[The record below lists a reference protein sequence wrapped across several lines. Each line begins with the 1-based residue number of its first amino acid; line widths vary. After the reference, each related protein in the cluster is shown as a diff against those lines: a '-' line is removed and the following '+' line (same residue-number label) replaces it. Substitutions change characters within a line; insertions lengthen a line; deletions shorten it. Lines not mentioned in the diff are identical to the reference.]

1 MPMTDPA
8 GDPGAATGAA
18 DAADA
23 GGPIVLY
30 DGVCGLCDRSVQLI
44 LRNDRRG
51 RFRFAALQS
60 PVGGALLERFGLP
73 ADALDSIVLVEDGR
87 AWRKSRAALRIA
99 RGMDAP
105 WPLLWP
111 LIVIPRPVADFVYDL
126 VARNRYRMFG
136 KLDACMLPPPETRAR
151 FLG

>member
-1 MPMTDPA
+1 VTSAPPSPA
-8 GDPGAATGAA
+8 PPPA
-18 DAADA
+18 DAD
-23 GGPIVLY
+23 GPIVLY

-60 PVGGALLERFGLP
+60 PAGMALLERFGLP
-73 ADALDSIVLVEDGR
+73 PGALDSIVLVEGGR
-87 AWRKSRAALRIA
+87 AWRKSAAALRIA
-99 RGMDAP
+99 RRMDAP

-111 LIVIPRPVADFVYDL
+111 LALVPAPVADVVYDL
-126 VARNRYRMFG
+126 VAKNRYRMFG
-136 KLDACMLPPPETRAR
+136 TLDACMIPPPEVRAR

>member
-1 MPMTDPA
+1 MTSAPR
-8 GDPGAATGAA
+8 PNTAA
-18 DAADA
+18 DAD
-23 GGPIVLY
+23 GPIVLY

-51 RFRFAALQS
+51 RFHFAALQS
-60 PVGGALLERFGLP
+60 PAGQALLQKFGLS
-73 ADALDSIVLVEDGR
+73 ASALDSIVLVEGGR

-99 RGMDAP
+99 RRMDAP

-111 LIVIPRPVADFVYDL
+111 LALVPAAVADRAYDL
-126 VARNRYRMFG
+126 VARNRYRIFG
-136 KLDACMLPPPETRAR
+136 KLDACTLPPPEVRAR

>member
-1 MPMTDPA
+1 MRTDTVPMTTTIADDPI
-8 GDPGAATGAA
+8 ATAQA
-18 DAADA
+18 E
-23 GGPIVLY
+23 GPIVLY

-44 LRNDRRG
+44 LRHDRRG

-60 PVGGALLERFGLP
+60 EVGKALLERFGLP
-73 ADALDSIVLVEDGR
+73 VEELDSVVLVEDGR

-111 LIVIPRPVADFVYDL
+111 LMIVPRPVADFFYDR
-126 VARNRYRMFG
+126 VAKNRYRIFG
-136 KLDACMLPPPETRAR
+136 KLDACMLPPPEVRAR
-151 FLG
+151 FLS

>member
-1 MPMTDPA
+1 MTASAHDPE
-8 GDPGAATGAA
+8 
-18 DAADA
+18 AADA

-30 DGVCGLCDRSVQLI
+30 DGVCGLCDRSVQII

-60 PVGGALLERFGLP
+60 DAGRALLDRFGLP
-73 ADALDSIVLVEDGR
+73 PQALDSIVLVDGDR
-87 AWRKSRAALRIA
+87 VWRKSRAALRIA

-111 LIVIPRPVADFVYDL
+111 LAIVPSRMADVFYDL
-126 VARNRYRMFG
+126 VAKNRYRIFG
-136 KLDACMLPPPETRAR
+136 KLDACMIPPPEVRAR
-151 FLG
+151 FLT

>member
-1 MPMTDPA
+1 MTTVADDPEA
-8 GDPGAATGAA
+8 
-18 DAADA
+18 AADA

-30 DGVCGLCDRSVQLI
+30 DGVCGLCDRSVQLV

-60 PVGGALLERFGLP
+60 EAGRALLQKFGLP
-73 ADALDSIVLVEDGR
+73 PEALDSVVLVEGGR

-99 RGMDAP
+99 RRMDAP

-111 LIVIPRPVADFVYDL
+111 LIIVPRPVADFVYGL
-126 VARNRYRMFG
+126 IAKNRYRIFG
-136 KLDACMLPPPETRAR
+136 KLDACMIPPPEVRAR
-151 FLG
+151 FLS

>member
-1 MPMTDPA
+1 MRTDTVQMTTTIADDPV
-8 GDPGAATGAA
+8 AAAQA
-18 DAADA
+18 E
-23 GGPIVLY
+23 GPIVLY

-60 PVGGALLERFGLP
+60 ETGRALLEKFGLSP
-73 ADALDSIVLVEDGR
+73 EALDSVVLVEGAH

-99 RGMDAP
+99 RRMDAP

-111 LIVIPRPVADFVYDL
+111 LVVVPRPVADFFYNL
-126 VARNRYRMFG
+126 VAKHRYRIFG
-136 KLDACMLPPPETRAR
+136 KLDACMIPPPEVRAR
-151 FLG
+151 FLS